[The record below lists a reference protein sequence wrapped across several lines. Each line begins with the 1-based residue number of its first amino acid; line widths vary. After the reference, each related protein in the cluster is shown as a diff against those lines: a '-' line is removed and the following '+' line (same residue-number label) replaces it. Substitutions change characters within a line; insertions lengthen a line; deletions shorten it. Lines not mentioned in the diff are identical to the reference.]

1 MSRPSAERSG
11 DSAWRGVRKR
21 TFHSVYSRE
30 RKQSPV
36 PTKSK
41 RETRSRHVSRRS
53 SRVPRAVLRVP
64 GTPRDSGQGH
74 ARSPVLGSPLTY
86 TTLGSDLTIR
96 SGGVVFDTLQSLVMR
111 RDHRTSHNICSPYTL
126 RNFRSS
132 CANICR
138 HFRSSYIYSLFPMR
152 YVVEVECLR
161 SWPAQPQL
169 ASHRLHLTFTRTS
182 SHLHIRHLRAR
193 IYRL

>member
-1 MSRPSAERSG
+1 MRGQWGAEKNVSQFTPGSESKVPFQQSQKERHVHDTCHVGRRVYRVPCCVYPVHHATPVRVTPGRPS
-11 DSAWRGVRKR
+11 SAL
-21 TFHSVYSRE
+21 
-30 RKQSPV
+30 
-36 PTKSK
+36 
-41 RETRSRHVSRRS
+41 
-53 SRVPRAVLRVP
+53 RAHL
-64 GTPRDSGQGH
+64 H
-74 ARSPVLGSPLTY
+74 H
-86 TTLGSDLTIR
+86 TLGSDLTIR

>member
-11 DSAWRGVRKR
+11 DSAWGAEKNV
-21 TFHSVYSRE
+21 SVYSRE

-74 ARSPVLGSPLTY
+74 ARSPVLRSALRSPTPH
-86 TTLGSDLTIR
+86 SRIR
-96 SGGVVFDTLQSLVMR
+96 PDDPIRRRVFDTLQSLVMR

>member
-1 MSRPSAERSG
+1 MGCGKERFSLLQGAKAKSRSNKVKKRDTFTTRVTSVVACTACRAACTRYTTRLRSGSRPVARPRLSA
-11 DSAWRGVRKR
+11 
-21 TFHSVYSRE
+21 HL
-30 RKQSPV
+30 
-36 PTKSK
+36 
-41 RETRSRHVSRRS
+41 H
-53 SRVPRAVLRVP
+53 
-64 GTPRDSGQGH
+64 H
-74 ARSPVLGSPLTY
+74 
-86 TTLGSDLTIR
+86 TLGSDLTIR